1 MQYIPLDRETYH
13 VPQLWGLYLWIQS
26 STVFVIWL
34 LINIELNNWADWEIP
49 YETLFLF
56 IHVLQWLSD
65 QKQWFSRSSHS
76 RTNFHLERSEMV
88 NNVSL
93 CFLAFAVD
101 VAAVIRQ
108 VAVVGLND
116 NGTADSKAQLAL
128 FCVCFFITILRCIY
142 ATQGYQLIPENEC
155 LEAIYTGPPL
165 NPVSGKCKTTTKKLK
180 TPQPKKKKTLL
191 SSHALA
197 T

>member
-1 MQYIPLDRETYH
+1 
-13 VPQLWGLYLWIQS
+13 VPQLWGIYLWIQS

-34 LINIELNNWADWEIP
+34 LVNIELANWTDWDIP
-49 YETLFLF
+49 YTTLFLF

-65 QKQWFSRSSHS
+65 QRHWFSRSPHS
-76 RTNFHLERSEMV
+76 RTNFHLDRTDFV

-101 VAAVIRQ
+101 VTAVIRQ

-128 FCVCFFITILRCIY
+128 FCICFFVTIIRCIY
-142 ATQGYQLIPENEC
+142 ATQGYQLIPEDSDDSLQSITTQVN
-155 LEAIYTGPPL
+155 GR
-165 NPVSGKCKTTTKKLK
+165 CKTKKNK
-180 TPQPKKKKTLL
+180 NKRRIPKARLSAHATLL
-191 SSHALA
+191 DADPDGD
-197 T
+197 